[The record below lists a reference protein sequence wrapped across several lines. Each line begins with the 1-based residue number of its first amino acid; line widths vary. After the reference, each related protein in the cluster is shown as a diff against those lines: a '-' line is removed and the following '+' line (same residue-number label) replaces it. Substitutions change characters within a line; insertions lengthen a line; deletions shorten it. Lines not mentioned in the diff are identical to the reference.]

1 MTTNNNAT
9 GTLRDSAAARWTA
22 LLLLAMAMFFAY
34 IFMDILSPIK
44 DLMESTRGWDST
56 AFGTYAGSETFL
68 NVFIFFLIIAGI
80 ILDKMG
86 VRFTAILS
94 GLVMLTGACI
104 NWYAVTESFMGSS
117 LETWFSN
124 HLNYIPLFD
133 ELGVSPFYAG
143 MPASA
148 KLASI
153 GFMVFGCGAEMAG
166 ITVSRGIVKWFK
178 GKEVALAMGS
188 EMALARLGVATCMI
202 FSPVFARL
210 FGRVDVSRS
219 AAFGLIL
226 LMIALIMFVVY
237 FFMDKKLD
245 AQTGEAEEKD
255 DPFRISDIG
264 QILRSQGFWVV
275 ALLCVL
281 YYSAIFPFQKY
292 AVNMLQCNLTFTQLA
307 EGDFWAS
314 NSVTLIQYFVMITIA
329 ATAFISNF
337 SKKASLKYGLLF
349 VSFVFLIC
357 YCYIAYKRQSAEA
370 IFAVFP
376 LLAVGITP
384 ILGKYV
390 DHKGKAASMLVLG
403 SVLLIVC
410 HLTFAFLLPQLK
422 GNEIGGVSLAFV
434 TILILGA
441 SFSLVPAS
449 LWPSV
454 PKLVDSKIIG
464 SAYALIFWIQN
475 IGLWLFPLLIGKILK
490 ASNPDIVQSLE
501 AGTMSPAE
509 AATSYNYTNPLLMLA
524 MLGLVAL
531 LLGLYLRVVDRKKG
545 YGLEEP
551 NIK

>member
-1 MTTNNNAT
+1 MTEKIKQ
-9 GTLRDSAAARWTA
+9 TLRESTVARWTA
-22 LLLLAMAMFFAY
+22 LLFLSFAMFCSY

-44 DLMESTRGWDST
+44 DLMQSTRGWDSL
-56 AFGTYAGSETFL
+56 AFGTMQGSETFL

-94 GLVMLTGACI
+94 GLVMLIGALI
-104 NWYAVTESFMGSS
+104 NWYAVTDSFMGSG
-117 LETWFSN
+117 LETWFTN
-124 HLNYIPLFD
+124 NLNYIPGFD
-133 ELGVSPFYAG
+133 ELGVSPFYRG

-148 KLASI
+148 KFASV
-153 GFMVFGCGAEMAG
+153 GFMVFGCGVEMAG

-178 GKEVALAMGS
+178 GKEIALAMGS

-202 FSPVFARL
+202 FSPFMARL
-210 FGRVDVSRS
+210 GGNIDVSRS
-219 AAFGLIL
+219 VAFGVVL
-226 LMIALIMFVVY
+226 LMIALMMFIVY

-245 AQTGEAEEKD
+245 AQTNDAEEKD
-255 DPFRISDIG
+255 DPFRIRDIKK
-264 QILRSQGFWVV
+264 IFSSSGFWLV

-292 AVNMLQCNLTFTQLA
+292 AVNMLQCNLTFTEVA
-307 EGDFWAS
+307 ADSFWAS
-314 NSVTLIQYFVMITIA
+314 TQSTVIQYGMMLVVAIA
-329 ATAFISNF
+329 AFASNF
-337 SKKASLKYGLLF
+337 SKKSSLRITLLLIAV
-349 VSFVFLIC
+349 VSLVIFC
-357 YCYIAYKRQSAEA
+357 YMGYKRQSAET

-390 DHKGKAASMLVLG
+390 DNKGKAASMLMIG
-403 SVLLIVC
+403 SILLIVC
-410 HLTFAFLLPQLK
+410 HLTFAFILPQFK
-422 GNEIGGVSLAFV
+422 GSEVGGVIVAYV

-454 PKLVDSKIIG
+454 PKLVDSKVIG

-490 ASNPDIVQSLE
+490 SSNPDITQAEL
-501 AGTMSPAE
+501 AGTITSQQ
-509 AATSYNYTNPLLMLA
+509 AAVSYNYTNPLIMLA
-524 MLGLVAL
+524 GLGVAAFI
-531 LLGLYLRVVDRKKG
+531 LGFILKAIDRKKG
-545 YGLEEP
+545 YGLELP
-551 NIK
+551 NIKK

>member
-1 MTTNNNAT
+1 MSNINNTTT
-9 GTLRDSAAARWTA
+9 MRDSAVMRWSA
-22 LLLLAMAMFFAY
+22 LLLLAVAMFFAY

-86 VRFTAILS
+86 VRFTALLS
-94 GLVMLTGACI
+94 GAVMLLGACF
-104 NWYAVTESFMGSS
+104 NWYAITEMFMGST
-117 LETWFSN
+117 LEEWFN
-124 HLNYIPLFD
+124 THLNYIPVFD
-133 ELGVSPFYAG
+133 ELGVSPFYEG

-148 KLASI
+148 KVASI
-153 GFMVFGCGAEMAG
+153 GFMIFGCGAEMAG
-166 ITVSRGIVKWFK
+166 ITVSRGVVKWFK

-202 FSPVFARL
+202 FSPVFAKM
-210 FGRVDVSRS
+210 FGKIDVSRS

-226 LMIALIMFVVY
+226 LMIACIMFVVY
-237 FFMDKKLD
+237 FFMDRRLD

-255 DPFRISDIG
+255 DPFRLSDIG
-264 QILRSQGFWVV
+264 LILKSQGFWVV

-292 AVNMLQCNLTFTQLA
+292 AVNMLQSTITFKELSPN
-307 EGDFWAS
+307 DPWAS
-314 NSVTLIQYFVMITIA
+314 NTITVLQYFVMIAIA
-329 ATAFISNF
+329 ASSFISNF
-337 SKKASLKYGLLF
+337 CKNKIWKYTLLG
-349 VSFVFLIC
+349 VSVLFLLV
-357 YCYIAYKRQSAEA
+357 YCYIAYHRQSAEA

-384 ILGKYV
+384 ILGRYV
-390 DHKGKAASMLVLG
+390 DYKGKAASMLVLG
-403 SVLLIVC
+403 SVLLILC
-410 HLTFAFLLPQLK
+410 HLTFAFVLPQFK
-422 GNEIGGVSLAFV
+422 GNNIGGISLAFI

-475 IGLWLFPLLIGKILK
+475 IGLWLFPLLIGKVLK
-490 ASNPDIVQSLE
+490 SSNPEVERQL
-501 AGTMSPAE
+501 AE
-509 AATSYNYTNPLLMLA
+509 NIITPSQATTAYNYTNPLLMLA
-524 MLGLVAL
+524 VLGLIAL
-531 LLGLYLRVVDRKKG
+531 FLGFYLKIVDKKKG

-551 NIK
+551 NVKE